1 MYTKSVLLIGFSMT
15 SDSCTS
21 FLKRA
26 VNNNDWI
33 NLECLEC
40 VQVLLSWPFQWRL
53 ACALQGHGVRLNF
66 FLFFKQT
73 LAFININTIC
83 GILFCPS
90 SCRLLGSVIF
100 LMYKMM
106 IKQHL
111 ACFRPAFCRG
121 DHTLKVSME
130 MFQENR
136 QRLCQRLRDN
146 SKVPKGAIVILQGGT
161 EETRYCSDH
170 EPLFRQVCYSR
181 SIKGTS

>member
-1 MYTKSVLLIGFSMT
+1 MCKFCCPGLFSEGLLMHFRGMVW
-15 SDSCTS
+15 DST
-21 FLKRA
+21 L
-26 VNNNDWI
+26 V
-33 NLECLEC
+33 
-40 VQVLLSWPFQWRL
+40 
-53 ACALQGHGVRLNF
+53 
-66 FLFFKQT
+66 FFKQT
-73 LAFININTIC
+73 LAFINIDTIC

-90 SCRLLGSVIF
+90 SCCLIGSVIF
-100 LMYKMM
+100 WMYNMM

-161 EETRYCSDH
+161 AETRYCSDH